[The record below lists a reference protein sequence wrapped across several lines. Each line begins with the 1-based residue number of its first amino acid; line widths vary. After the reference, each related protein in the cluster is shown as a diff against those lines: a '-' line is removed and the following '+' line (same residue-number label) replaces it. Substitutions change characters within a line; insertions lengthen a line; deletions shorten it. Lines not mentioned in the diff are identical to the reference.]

1 MLRTFYATSF
11 LSCVGILRHDSRDGA
26 HENVNSYNVT
36 TLEKNNLEFTYQN
49 RCSIEWMIGVIANLH
64 PKNLFF
70 CIASNTEFF
79 LSQYMGSFPVAIPDI
94 SSRAEFVRSQLE
106 ILDLLTPVVLNY
118 HRLFCG
124 SVVLVKTIESRMK
137 PGRYVNCAQSSF
149 YRSCTIRNEPTV
161 PIKHLHN
168 SGRREFRCYARANMI
183 FVLKRIGK
191 EFEDYHQEVFGAS
204 ELGTYVN
211 ATRHR
216 SKGNTK
222 RLICRSFYYSPGL
235 TFTRGSTSQTTDRVS
250 TALTVFSPLSLSLS
264 ILPTG
269 AFLPLESE
277 DKPIEGRISHP
288 TAGYGKQVGA
298 RSDAFR
304 RKMYGVV
311 KEEGTFL
318 RLCTDVVIEK
328 PSCRCP
334 AASSKTFFTEL
345 GHLYLSHRPHALL
358 CLPLRENEF
367 KQCVQMAHALRR
379 ISYATCEPQYAQF
392 SFLAREPRAHFSLQ
406 YCHSFIT
413 KSAEQ
418 EERASV
424 LRPANTRGNIVSNVD
439 ILTTTESQDL
449 KASFCCLEDNIA
461 RGFEVPVAGTDIPRK
476 VYKHSRYRDIY
487 RILRNTYLEVFISK
501 YFTGHDASL
510 ESKPKSAIE
519 RLVAL
524 TAGQRTRIANSCAQ
538 CGAGSLSSGVLGRG
552 RVKRIRSHG
561 KDHERDRERQAEELN
576 TIVGNAFRMAYV
588 AQLQRQP
595 ILQDVISSRSTP
607 SYRKD
612 KQEHRTSWNKSLPGD
627 DTIAAAGACRSP
639 SSNSW
644 LKSRTSPTSKIGR
657 GPSAA
662 DMNVQLGSA
671 GSPTL
676 RLASVKA
683 PNTIPGLRPSF
694 TNVLGPITNVDEP
707 KSLSQQSTPSS
718 DESNSPTELNSYKR
732 LTDKPPLIKRLAMGL
747 TGGRDVLGLNGE
759 DDSCPLVSGS
769 STPTSP
775 SNRPHSG
782 GYINEAIIDSE
793 GTRPSYNKIPP
804 SESLDNTI
812 NASITNVKNFN
823 IENNRIGHNYPDS
836 GTEAEF
842 KSKRRSQIST
852 SSSSVPADGSTHG
865 STPTPPPLPE
875 RTDSLNNRS
884 EEAEL
889 RKAPWFQAGIPRE
902 ITLEVL
908 SQEPEGAFMVR
919 ESTSKPGC
927 YALSLRVPR
936 EFQPSGIA
944 HYLIMRTNKG
954 YKIKGFTKEFTTL
967 TALITHHSVMPELL
981 PCPLSLSRYNPS
993 FVKTDSSKDFA
1004 DIDSDP
1010 DYNTLA
1016 DFRKMMADLNV

>member
-1 MLRTFYATSF
+1 
-11 LSCVGILRHDSRDGA
+11 
-26 HENVNSYNVT
+26 
-36 TLEKNNLEFTYQN
+36 
-49 RCSIEWMIGVIANLH
+49 
-64 PKNLFF
+64 
-70 CIASNTEFF
+70 
-79 LSQYMGSFPVAIPDI
+79 
-94 SSRAEFVRSQLE
+94 
-106 ILDLLTPVVLNY
+106 
-118 HRLFCG
+118 
-124 SVVLVKTIESRMK
+124 
-137 PGRYVNCAQSSF
+137 
-149 YRSCTIRNEPTV
+149 
-161 PIKHLHN
+161 
-168 SGRREFRCYARANMI
+168 
-183 FVLKRIGK
+183 
-191 EFEDYHQEVFGAS
+191 
-204 ELGTYVN
+204 
-211 ATRHR
+211 
-216 SKGNTK
+216 
-222 RLICRSFYYSPGL
+222 
-235 TFTRGSTSQTTDRVS
+235 
-250 TALTVFSPLSLSLS
+250 
-264 ILPTG
+264 
-269 AFLPLESE
+269 
-277 DKPIEGRISHP
+277 
-288 TAGYGKQVGA
+288 
-298 RSDAFR
+298 
-304 RKMYGVV
+304 
-311 KEEGTFL
+311 
-318 RLCTDVVIEK
+318 
-328 PSCRCP
+328 
-334 AASSKTFFTEL
+334 
-345 GHLYLSHRPHALL
+345 
-358 CLPLRENEF
+358 
-367 KQCVQMAHALRR
+367 MAHALRR
-379 ISYATCEPQYAQF
+379 ISYATCEPQHAQF

-413 KSAEQ
+413 ESAE
-418 EERASV
+418 
-424 LRPANTRGNIVSNVD
+424 
-439 ILTTTESQDL
+439 
-449 KASFCCLEDNIA
+449 
-461 RGFEVPVAGTDIPRK
+461 
-476 VYKHSRYRDIY
+476 
-487 RILRNTYLEVFISK
+487 
-501 YFTGHDASL
+501 
-510 ESKPKSAIE
+510 
-519 RLVAL
+519 
-524 TAGQRTRIANSCAQ
+524 
-538 CGAGSLSSGVLGRG
+538 
-552 RVKRIRSHG
+552 
-561 KDHERDRERQAEELN
+561 QAEELN

-595 ILQDVISSRSTP
+595 ILQDVISPRSTP
-607 SYRKD
+607 TYRKD
-612 KQEHRTSWNKSLPGD
+612 KQEQRTSWNKSLAGD
-627 DTIAAAGACRSP
+627 DTIAGGACRSP

-644 LKSRTSPTSKIGR
+644 LKSRTSPTSRTGR
-657 GPSAA
+657 GSSAT

-683 PNTIPGLRPSF
+683 PNSIPGLRPSF
-694 TNVLGPITNVDEP
+694 TNVLGPITNEDES
-707 KSLSQQSTPSS
+707 KSISQQSTPSS

-812 NASITNVKNFN
+812 NASITAKNFN
-823 IENNRIGHNYPDS
+823 IENNSSFIFRIGHNCPGS
-836 GTEAEF
+836 GTEADF

>member
-1 MLRTFYATSF
+1 MAETFSKRSVA
-11 LSCVGILRHDSRDGA
+11 A
-26 HENVNSYNVT
+26 
-36 TLEKNNLEFTYQN
+36 K
-49 RCSIEWMIGVIANLH
+49 
-64 PKNLFF
+64 
-70 CIASNTEFF
+70 
-79 LSQYMGSFPVAIPDI
+79 YMGSFPVAIPDI
-94 SSRAEFVRSQLE
+94 PSRAEFVRSQLE
-106 ILDLLTPVVLNY
+106 ILRYSDRFTPVLLIVSLA
-118 HRLFCG
+118 G
-124 SVVLVKTIESRMK
+124 
-137 PGRYVNCAQSSF
+137 
-149 YRSCTIRNEPTV
+149 
-161 PIKHLHN
+161 IKVC
-168 SGRREFRCYARANMI
+168 SPD
-183 FVLKRIGK
+183 GK
-191 EFEDYHQEVFGAS
+191 
-204 ELGTYVN
+204 
-211 ATRHR
+211 
-216 SKGNTK
+216 
-222 RLICRSFYYSPGL
+222 
-235 TFTRGSTSQTTDRVS
+235 
-250 TALTVFSPLSLSLS
+250 
-264 ILPTG
+264 
-269 AFLPLESE
+269 
-277 DKPIEGRISHP
+277 
-288 TAGYGKQVGA
+288 
-298 RSDAFR
+298 
-304 RKMYGVV
+304 
-311 KEEGTFL
+311 
-318 RLCTDVVIEK
+318 
-328 PSCRCP
+328 
-334 AASSKTFFTEL
+334 
-345 GHLYLSHRPHALL
+345 
-358 CLPLRENEF
+358 
-367 KQCVQMAHALRR
+367 CVQMAHALRR
-379 ISYATCEPQYAQF
+379 IFYATCEPQHAQF
-392 SFLAREPRAHFSLQ
+392 SFLAREPGAHFSLQ

-413 KSAEQ
+413 ESAE
-418 EERASV
+418 
-424 LRPANTRGNIVSNVD
+424 
-439 ILTTTESQDL
+439 
-449 KASFCCLEDNIA
+449 
-461 RGFEVPVAGTDIPRK
+461 
-476 VYKHSRYRDIY
+476 
-487 RILRNTYLEVFISK
+487 
-501 YFTGHDASL
+501 
-510 ESKPKSAIE
+510 
-519 RLVAL
+519 
-524 TAGQRTRIANSCAQ
+524 
-538 CGAGSLSSGVLGRG
+538 
-552 RVKRIRSHG
+552 
-561 KDHERDRERQAEELN
+561 QAEELN

-627 DTIAAAGACRSP
+627 DTIAAGACRSP

-823 IENNRIGHNYPDS
+823 IENNRIGHNCPDS

>member
-1 MLRTFYATSF
+1 MAETF
-11 LSCVGILRHDSRDGA
+11 
-26 HENVNSYNVT
+26 
-36 TLEKNNLEFTYQN
+36 
-49 RCSIEWMIGVIANLH
+49 
-64 PKNLFF
+64 
-70 CIASNTEFF
+70 
-79 LSQYMGSFPVAIPDI
+79 SQRSVAAKYMGSFPVAVPDI
-94 SSRAEFVRSQLE
+94 ASRAEFVRSQLE
-106 ILDLLTPVVLNY
+106 ILRYNDRFTPVLLIVSLA
-118 HRLFCG
+118 G
-124 SVVLVKTIESRMK
+124 
-137 PGRYVNCAQSSF
+137 
-149 YRSCTIRNEPTV
+149 
-161 PIKHLHN
+161 IKVC
-168 SGRREFRCYARANMI
+168 SPD
-183 FVLKRIGK
+183 GK
-191 EFEDYHQEVFGAS
+191 
-204 ELGTYVN
+204 
-211 ATRHR
+211 
-216 SKGNTK
+216 
-222 RLICRSFYYSPGL
+222 
-235 TFTRGSTSQTTDRVS
+235 
-250 TALTVFSPLSLSLS
+250 
-264 ILPTG
+264 
-269 AFLPLESE
+269 
-277 DKPIEGRISHP
+277 
-288 TAGYGKQVGA
+288 
-298 RSDAFR
+298 
-304 RKMYGVV
+304 
-311 KEEGTFL
+311 
-318 RLCTDVVIEK
+318 
-328 PSCRCP
+328 
-334 AASSKTFFTEL
+334 
-345 GHLYLSHRPHALL
+345 
-358 CLPLRENEF
+358 
-367 KQCVQMAHALRR
+367 CVQMAHALRR
-379 ISYATCEPQYAQF
+379 ISYATCEPQHAQF

-406 YCHSFIT
+406 HCHSFIT
-413 KSAEQ
+413 ESADQ
-418 EERASV
+418 
-424 LRPANTRGNIVSNVD
+424 
-439 ILTTTESQDL
+439 
-449 KASFCCLEDNIA
+449 
-461 RGFEVPVAGTDIPRK
+461 
-476 VYKHSRYRDIY
+476 
-487 RILRNTYLEVFISK
+487 
-501 YFTGHDASL
+501 
-510 ESKPKSAIE
+510 
-519 RLVAL
+519 
-524 TAGQRTRIANSCAQ
+524 
-538 CGAGSLSSGVLGRG
+538 
-552 RVKRIRSHG
+552 
-561 KDHERDRERQAEELN
+561 
-576 TIVGNAFRMAYV
+576 
-588 AQLQRQP
+588 
-595 ILQDVISSRSTP
+595 
-607 SYRKD
+607 
-612 KQEHRTSWNKSLPGD
+612 NKSPAAD
-627 DTIAAAGACRSP
+627 DTIAAGACRSP

-644 LKSRTSPTSKIGR
+644 LKSRTSPTTRPGR

-676 RLASVKA
+676 RLAGVKT

-694 TNVLGPITNVDEP
+694 TNVLGPITSVNEP
-707 KSLSQQSTPSS
+707 KSISQQSTPSS

-812 NASITNVKNFN
+812 NASITNAKNLN
-823 IENNRIGHNYPDS
+823 IENNRIGHNCPDS

>member
-1 MLRTFYATSF
+1 MRRLARRRNIPA
-11 LSCVGILRHDSRDGA
+11 A
-26 HENVNSYNVT
+26 
-36 TLEKNNLEFTYQN
+36 
-49 RCSIEWMIGVIANLH
+49 
-64 PKNLFF
+64 FF
-70 CIASNTEFF
+70 AIMGR
-79 LSQYMGSFPVAIPDI
+79 LGKGSQS
-94 SSRAEFVRSQLE
+94 
-106 ILDLLTPVVLNY
+106 
-118 HRLFCG
+118 
-124 SVVLVKTIESRMK
+124 
-137 PGRYVNCAQSSF
+137 
-149 YRSCTIRNEPTV
+149 
-161 PIKHLHN
+161 
-168 SGRREFRCYARANMI
+168 
-183 FVLKRIGK
+183 
-191 EFEDYHQEVFGAS
+191 
-204 ELGTYVN
+204 
-211 ATRHR
+211 ATRPIFRVHYR
-216 SKGNTK
+216 K
-222 RLICRSFYYSPGL
+222 LVDEYSQQEQLRFMP
-235 TFTRGSTSQTTDRVS
+235 
-250 TALTVFSPLSLSLS
+250 ALPDYMS
-264 ILPTG
+264 
-269 AFLPLESE
+269 
-277 DKPIEGRISHP
+277 
-288 TAGYGKQVGA
+288 Y
-298 RSDAFR
+298 
-304 RKMYGVV
+304 
-311 KEEGTFL
+311 
-318 RLCTDVVIEK
+318 CC
-328 PSCRCP
+328 CRC
-334 AASSKTFFTEL
+334 
-345 GHLYLSHRPHALL
+345 GHTQ
-358 CLPLRENEF
+358 
-367 KQCVQMAHALRR
+367 K
-379 ISYATCEPQYAQF
+379 
-392 SFLAREPRAHFSLQ
+392 
-406 YCHSFIT
+406 
-413 KSAEQ
+413 
-418 EERASV
+418 
-424 LRPANTRGNIVSNVD
+424 
-439 ILTTTESQDL
+439 L
-449 KASFCCLEDNIA
+449 K
-461 RGFEVPVAGTDIPRK
+461 
-476 VYKHSRYRDIY
+476 
-487 RILRNTYLEVFISK
+487 
-501 YFTGHDASL
+501 
-510 ESKPKSAIE
+510 
-519 RLVAL
+519 
-524 TAGQRTRIANSCAQ
+524 
-538 CGAGSLSSGVLGRG
+538 
-552 RVKRIRSHG
+552 
-561 KDHERDRERQAEELN
+561 AEELN

-595 ILQDVISSRSTP
+595 ILQDVISPRSTT

-612 KQEHRTSWNKSLPGD
+612 KQEHRTSWNKSLPAD
-627 DTIAAAGACRSP
+627 DTIAAGACRSP

-644 LKSRTSPTSKIGR
+644 LKSRTSPTSRTGR

-676 RLASVKA
+676 RLASVKT

-707 KSLSQQSTPSS
+707 KSISQQSTPSS

-812 NASITNVKNFN
+812 NASITNAKNFN
-823 IENNRIGHNYPDS
+823 IENNSSFIFRIGHNCPDT

>member
-1 MLRTFYATSF
+1 MAVRCTFTLTASVSGGHCAV
-11 LSCVGILRHDSRDGA
+11 LGVGNEYSD
-26 HENVNSYNVT
+26 
-36 TLEKNNLEFTYQN
+36 
-49 RCSIEWMIGVIANLH
+49 
-64 PKNLFF
+64 
-70 CIASNTEFF
+70 
-79 LSQYMGSFPVAIPDI
+79 
-94 SSRAEFVRSQLE
+94 RS
-106 ILDLLTPVVLNY
+106 TPVLLIVSLA
-118 HRLFCG
+118 G
-124 SVVLVKTIESRMK
+124 
-137 PGRYVNCAQSSF
+137 
-149 YRSCTIRNEPTV
+149 
-161 PIKHLHN
+161 IKVC
-168 SGRREFRCYARANMI
+168 SPD
-183 FVLKRIGK
+183 GK
-191 EFEDYHQEVFGAS
+191 
-204 ELGTYVN
+204 
-211 ATRHR
+211 
-216 SKGNTK
+216 
-222 RLICRSFYYSPGL
+222 
-235 TFTRGSTSQTTDRVS
+235 
-250 TALTVFSPLSLSLS
+250 
-264 ILPTG
+264 
-269 AFLPLESE
+269 
-277 DKPIEGRISHP
+277 
-288 TAGYGKQVGA
+288 
-298 RSDAFR
+298 
-304 RKMYGVV
+304 
-311 KEEGTFL
+311 
-318 RLCTDVVIEK
+318 
-328 PSCRCP
+328 
-334 AASSKTFFTEL
+334 
-345 GHLYLSHRPHALL
+345 
-358 CLPLRENEF
+358 
-367 KQCVQMAHALRR
+367 CVQMAHALRR
-379 ISYATCEPQYAQF
+379 ISYATCEPQHAQF
-392 SFLAREPRAHFSLQ
+392 SFLAREPRAHFSIQ

-413 KSAEQ
+413 ESAE
-418 EERASV
+418 
-424 LRPANTRGNIVSNVD
+424 
-439 ILTTTESQDL
+439 
-449 KASFCCLEDNIA
+449 
-461 RGFEVPVAGTDIPRK
+461 
-476 VYKHSRYRDIY
+476 
-487 RILRNTYLEVFISK
+487 
-501 YFTGHDASL
+501 
-510 ESKPKSAIE
+510 
-519 RLVAL
+519 
-524 TAGQRTRIANSCAQ
+524 
-538 CGAGSLSSGVLGRG
+538 
-552 RVKRIRSHG
+552 
-561 KDHERDRERQAEELN
+561 QAEELN

-595 ILQDVISSRSTP
+595 ILQDVISPQSSP

-612 KQEHRTSWNKSLPGD
+612 KQENRSSWNKSLAGD
-627 DTIAAAGACRSP
+627 TSIAGAESICRNS

-644 LKSRTSPTSKIGR
+644 LKSRTSPTSRSGS
-657 GPSAA
+657 GSSAA

-683 PNTIPGLRPSF
+683 PNSIPGLRPTHNF
-694 TNVLGPITNVDEP
+694 TNVLGPITNEDEP
-707 KSLSQQSTPSS
+707 KSISQQSTPSS

-793 GTRPSYNKIPP
+793 GTRSAYNKIPP

-812 NASITNVKNFN
+812 NASITAKNLN
-823 IENNRIGHNYPDS
+823 IENNRIGHNSPSS
-836 GTEAEF
+836 GTETEF

-993 FVKTDSSKDFA
+993 FVKSDSNKDFA